1 MSTAAGSI
9 VLLLEL
15 TRNTPCRLCNVRRK
29 EAIAHKISHLLHG
42 FIDDFLEAFII
53 AELRN
58 ECVRVDMDRD
68 AAIGELESVDFTI
81 LLGKESERPKGK
93 LLVNQEDIAKKWNRR
108 GVGDGG

>member
-1 MSTAAGSI
+1 MSATAGFI
-9 VLLLEL
+9 VQLDKL
-15 TRNTPCRLCNVRRK
+15 TRNTPCRFCNVRRK
-29 EAIAHKISHLLHG
+29 EAVAHKIAYLLHG
-42 FIDDFLEAFII
+42 FIDDFLEAFVI